1 MTQYRQIGDD
11 LFIGPQPTEQ
21 DLSDAK
27 QQGIR
32 TVIDFRMPAETAA
45 SNEHLAKS
53 KGLDYVNVP
62 VNKGSLSEQQIGEL
76 EEAMKRHEGPYL
88 LHCATGMRAAMLL
101 VLSRAG
107 QNGWSAER
115 TFQEAESM
123 GYQLQSNADF
133 AAFVRQATS
142 Q

>member
-1 MTQYRQIGDD
+1 MAQYRQIGDD

-21 DLSDAK
+21 DLREAEH
-27 QQGIR
+27 QGIR

-45 SNEHLAKS
+45 SNEQLTKG

-62 VNKGSLSEQQIGEL
+62 VNKGALSEQQIGEL
-76 EEAMKRHEGPYL
+76 DEAMSRHEGPYL
-88 LHCATGMRAAMLL
+88 LHCATGTRAAMLL
-101 VLSRAG
+101 ALSRAK

-123 GYQLQSNADF
+123 GYNLQSNADF

>member
-1 MTQYRQIGDD
+1 MAQYREIGKDF
-11 LFIGPQPTEQ
+11 FIGPQPTEQ
-21 DLSDAK
+21 DLEDAK

-32 TVIDFRMPAETAA
+32 TVIDFRMPAETAI
-45 SNEHLAKS
+45 SNEQLTNS

-62 VNKGSLSEQQIGEL
+62 VNKGALLEQQIGEL
-76 EEAMKRHEGPYL
+76 DQAMKRHNGPYL
-88 LHCATGMRAAMLL
+88 LHCATGMRAAMLIA
-101 VLSRAG
+101 LSRAK

-123 GYQLQSNADF
+123 GYNLQSNADF
-133 AAFVRQATS
+133 AAFVMQATS

>member
-1 MTQYRQIGDD
+1 MAQYRQIGDNF
-11 LFIGPQPTEQ
+11 FIGPQPTEQ
-21 DLSDAK
+21 DLSEAK

-32 TVIDFRMPAETAA
+32 TVIDFRMPAETAS
-45 SNEHLAKS
+45 SNELLTKS
-53 KGLDYVNVP
+53 NGLDYANVP
-62 VNKGSLSEQQIGEL
+62 VNKGALSEQQIGEL
-76 EEAMKRHEGPYL
+76 EEAMKRHDGPYL

-101 VLSRAG
+101 ALSRAK

-123 GYQLQSNADF
+123 GYNLQSSPDF